1 MAAGAQAEDWTGES
15 RRRTARFQVRAPV
28 DVIVQRAGHADTV
41 PGRTLNVGDC
51 GVAAI
56 LAGELPLQDVFEIE
70 VQLPG
75 GTEPFRASAKL
86 CYQEDLRCGFEF
98 VGLTAEQQSAI
109 QNWAKETKA
118 QPETAT
124 PSMKKRSDPKSKK
137 ANGETGPPGGP
148 PKKRSALPWIIVLIA
163 LSIGAGVF
171 WWKWNRGWQELES
184 GLRGDDSSPTQK
196 PEAMVPADVM
206 QKLIIHRVEPVY
218 PPDAKKQGIE
228 GVIAIDIVVG
238 RDGSVLSMHPLNGP
252 EVLARAAMEA
262 LRWWKFEPYR
272 IAGQPAVVG
281 TTMAVEFKR

>member
-1 MAAGAQAEDWTGES
+1 MAAGPQPEDWIGDS

-28 DVIVQRAGHADTV
+28 DVIVQRAGHADAV
-41 PGRTLNVGDC
+41 PGRTLNVGNC

-56 LAGELPLQDVFEIE
+56 LAGELPSQDVFEIE

-75 GTEPFRASAKL
+75 WTAPLHANAKL
-86 CYQEDLRCGFEF
+86 CYQADLRCGFEF

-118 QPETAT
+118 QPEAST
-124 PSMKKRSDPKSKK
+124 PPVKKRSDPKSKK
-137 ANGETGPPGGP
+137 FSGEAAPPGGP
-148 PKKRSALPWIIVLIA
+148 RKKRSALPWIIVLIVLLVA
-163 LSIGAGVF
+163 AGAS
-171 WWKWNRGWQELES
+171 WWKWNRGWEEIES
-184 GLRGDDSSPTQK
+184 GVRGEDSSSTEK
-196 PEAMVPADVM
+196 PQATVPAEVM
-206 QKLIIHRVEPVY
+206 EKLIIHRVQPVY

-228 GVIAIDIVVG
+228 GVIAVDIVVG

-272 IAGQPAVVG
+272 IGGQPATVG